1 MNPAEVIILNDQV
14 LIFSLKAPLL
24 LQLTDDQISIY
35 ATRAALSEALR
46 AMGHSDISILRH
58 CRRWTSLFMRSLM
71 ERKSAQE
78 QYLRSVDQ

>member
-14 LIFSLKAPLL
+14 LIFSLKA
-24 LQLTDDQISIY
+24 QLTDDQISGY

-58 CRRWTSLFMRSLM
+58 CRRWTSLFMRRIM
-71 ERKSAQE
+71 ERKLALE

>member
-24 LQLTDDQISIY
+24 LQLTDDQIY

-58 CRRWTSLFMRSLM
+58 CRRWTSLFMRRLM
-71 ERKSAQE
+71 ERKLALE
-78 QYLRSVDQ
+78 QYLRSEDQ